1 MRREPEMAFEISN
14 YSVKIS
20 RVAGADLS
28 AKQYHF
34 VEMDSAGLVT
44 ACNGAGDLPIGVL
57 QNAPIAGQEAEVLVV
72 GGTKVV
78 AGEAV
83 TTASIIGT
91 SATGTAVA
99 KDTTTN
105 YRVGRVI
112 DATGA
117 ADGVTVSAIIN
128 CASPTLQSS

>member
-1 MRREPEMAFEISN
+1 MAFEISN
-14 YSVKIS
+14 YAVKIT

-34 VEMDSAGLVT
+34 VEMDSSGLVT

-57 QNAPIAGQEAEVLVV
+57 QNAPLAGQEAEVLVV

-128 CASPTLQSS
+128 CASPTLQSA